1 MHAPARGPRTHDD
14 DARLNV
20 NKPLIGRPPAGRWG
34 WGRRWP
40 KLEATLASSSR
51 GVAPCCECRH
61 VFEQHSSCPGPQPS
75 VEYHPATAE
84 VALKALKYG
93 TIMEVARV
101 KTPLK
106 AAQRVERAPCYRP
119 VLAKPLPLA

>member
-1 MHAPARGPRTHDD
+1 MAGHQQ
-14 DARLNV
+14 
-20 NKPLIGRPPAGRWG
+20 GRWG

-75 VEYHPATAE
+75 WEYHPATAE
-84 VALKALKYG
+84 VALKSQDS
-93 TIMEVARV
+93 EVARV